1 MARTKRLLLAFA
13 LALGLAATAAN
24 YLPLEAGAAGHQIA
38 GSKGEKAD
46 SDRESSYQTS
56 FIDDDEII
64 EQVAGSKGDMA
75 RGGRE
80 SS

>member
-1 MARTKRLLLAFA
+1 MVLMKRLLLAFA

-24 YLPLEAGAAGHQIA
+24 YLPVEAGATGQQI
-38 GSKGEKAD
+38 
-46 SDRESSYQTS
+46 
-56 FIDDDEII
+56 
-64 EQVAGSKGDMA
+64 AGSKGDMA

>member
-1 MARTKRLLLAFA
+1 V
-13 LALGLAATAAN
+13 
-24 YLPLEAGAAGHQIA
+24 A
-38 GSKGEKAD
+38 GSKGEK
-46 SDRESSYQTS
+46 SSGGRESSYQIG
-56 FIDDDEII
+56 FIDDEEII